1 MLLRAEMASIIGK
14 RRQNENEETE
24 PKRQNLDQW
33 IVLANLKNENG
44 EVLVKEGVNLTLNT
58 TTEKLQLICNA
69 LLKQVNMSKLD
80 YSSKS
85 N

>member
-1 MLLRAEMASIIGK
+1 MASITGK
-14 RRQNENEETE
+14 RRQNESEESD
-24 PKRQNLDQW
+24 PKRPNLDQW

-44 EVLVKEGVNLTLNT
+44 EVLVKEGVNLTLDT

-69 LLKQVNMSKLD
+69 LLKQVNMSKFNNN
-80 YSSKS
+80 SKS